1 MRASVLGVFL
11 LTGVL
16 GIYSQIALAFNV
28 RFDCEN
34 RDVKNNVEALINPIK
49 DSTSA
54 VVRQAY
60 RAAIAQAARRGI
72 EALGFYQYHLRFR
85 WEEHSSGDP
94 KKATLI
100 ATIELGAPVR
110 IKDASFIVSGEA
122 SDDRHFRALKRR
134 LPKSGDQLN
143 HGTYEDFKSRV
154 QNLAMDRGYFDG
166 KFTRQELGV
175 DAANNEAFWWLHYES
190 GPRFRMSGVH
200 FSGSQ
205 IREDI
210 LQNLVPF
217 KSGDPYQSTD
227 ISELNRRLTATGW
240 FGSVVVSPQISEG
253 KKDPE
258 KYLPVTA
265 EVTPKS
271 RNIVQTGLG
280 YSTDV
285 GPQGKLTWTKPWIN
299 DAGHAIEAATKVSAY
314 EQQFDASYKIP
325 LATNALEEYYLV
337 QGGVKRED
345 LNDTQSNNATL
356 LISRNWDRYEGWK
369 RSVNLRAMFDS
380 FDQGLSSHSTMLV
393 YPGVSF
399 SRTRS
404 RGGLMASWGDSQRYT
419 VNWSN
424 EWWGSDVDF
433 LVLEAQHVLIRTYAR
448 RHRFILRSRIGW
460 METDDFEKV
469 PPDLRFFAGG
479 DRSVRGYDY
488 ESISPRDSQ
497 GNLTGAEKLVT
508 ASIEY
513 QYRITG
519 KWWGAIFFDAGEA
532 VHDFGDTDIKK
543 GAGLGIR
550 WASPLGAIRFDVA
563 KPVGDP
569 TENGIQIYIGLGP
582 EL

>member
-1 MRASVLGVFL
+1 MRVSVFRILL

-16 GIYSQIALAFNV
+16 AVYSQAATAFSV
-28 RFDCEN
+28 RVECQNEQ
-34 RDVKNNVEALINPIK
+34 VKNNVEALINPIK
-49 DSTSA
+49 DNSSA
-54 VVRQAY
+54 VARQAY
-60 RAAIAQAARRGI
+60 RAGIAQAARRGI
-72 EALGFYQYHLRFR
+72 EALGFYQYHMRFR
-85 WEEHSSGDP
+85 WEEHSSKDP
-94 KKATLI
+94 QKATLV
-100 ATIELGAPVR
+100 TLIELGEPVR
-110 IKDASFIVSGEA
+110 IKEANFTVSGEA
-122 SDDRHFRALKRR
+122 SDDRRFNNLKRH
-134 LPKSGDQLN
+134 LPKPNTQLN

-154 QNLAMDRGYFDG
+154 ETLAMDRGYFDG
-166 KFTRQELGV
+166 KFTRQQLGV
-175 DAANNEAFWWLHYES
+175 DAVNNEAFWWLDYDS
-190 GPRFRMSGVH
+190 GPRFRMAEVR
-200 FSGSQ
+200 FSGNQ

-217 KSGDPYQSTD
+217 KAGDPYQSSD

-240 FGSVVVSPQISEG
+240 FGSVVVSPLISEG

-258 KYLPVTA
+258 KELPVSA
-265 EVTPKS
+265 ELTPKS

-285 GPQGKLTWTKPWIN
+285 GPQGKVTWTKPWIN
-299 DAGHAIEAATKVSAY
+299 DSGHSIEAATELSAY
-314 EQQFDASYKIP
+314 EQLFDASYKIP
-325 LATNALEEYYLV
+325 LAKNALEEYYLI
-337 QGGVKRED
+337 QGGIKRED

-356 LISRNWDRYEGWK
+356 LVSRNWDRYEGWK
-369 RSVNLRAMFDS
+369 RSIHLRAMFDS
-380 FDQGLSSHSTMLV
+380 FDQGLTSESTMLV

-424 EWWGSDVDF
+424 ECWGSDVDF
-433 LVLEAQHVLIRTYAR
+433 LILEAQHALIRTYAR

-460 METDDFEKV
+460 METDDFDKV

-519 KWWGAIFFDAGEA
+519 KWWGAVFFDAGEA

-543 GAGLGIR
+543 GAGVGIR
-550 WASPLGAIRFDVA
+550 WASPLGAIRLDVA
-563 KPVGDP
+563 KPIGDP